1 MNWEQAKKLLEMQ
14 GITPTDRDRELME
27 MGFVSHIL
35 MPVRDG
41 GWGRETRTMMQ
52 PQHVDGNPS

>member
-14 GITPTDRDRELME
+14 GITPTARDRELLE

-35 MPVRDG
+35 MPRLDG
-41 GWGRETRTMMQ
+41 GWGRETSLMSE
-52 PQHVDGNPS
+52 QHVDGNPS